1 MRKRIFA
8 WILTF
13 AVVTVIILNGISLAL
28 IKAESRYFNIHR
40 LLDLSRQI
48 SSVYTDDGYTQQMLD
63 SAASAGGIDIAVF
76 DTEGN
81 QLRFSGKQHLYD
93 SYTPEIT
100 EAAAGREGTS
110 IRRDYKKVERAY
122 AATLSPDGTRIVR
135 VAEAV
140 SMFDDA
146 AYSSWRYIPM
156 ASLILLFAAV
166 ILADLLGRRLEK
178 PIYDIA
184 HAAGDIAR
192 GELKS
197 RITVK
202 ASGELGVL
210 VDSFNRMASRLQS
223 TIDDLWNQY
232 ARLEA
237 TLAAMF
243 NGVVAVDKQKRLVM
257 INDVARQLFNIS
269 TDQLNSNL
277 FSIMECKPMDNLM
290 TAAIVRGG
298 TRVEEMTLGDRI
310 MLLTVSPILRN
321 REPITTVNE
330 DLRRSGFS
338 YGTYSGNETVGALA
352 VLQDITEL
360 RRLEQMRSEFVANVS
375 HELRTPLTSIK
386 GFIETMQQTNI
397 PEEKR
402 QHFYDIIYSE
412 AERLDRL
419 IDDILTLSRLENNNG
434 DNSTELRRIDF
445 NPIVE
450 DVIEMLTNKAKL
462 KDIALTYEGTENV
475 ILLAQEDQLKQIAL
489 NLIDNAI
496 KYNNKGG
503 RVDVKLGIINGRVVF
518 TVADNGIGIPK
529 EQQPRIFERFYR
541 VDKGRSRD
549 MGGTG
554 LGLAIVKHLVSSM
567 HGQVTLESEFG
578 EGTTFK
584 VVLPAIYEFS
594 NMG

>member
-1 MRKRIFA
+1 
-8 WILTF
+8 
-13 AVVTVIILNGISLAL
+13 
-28 IKAESRYFNIHR
+28 
-40 LLDLSRQI
+40 
-48 SSVYTDDGYTQQMLD
+48 
-63 SAASAGGIDIAVF
+63 
-76 DTEGN
+76 
-81 QLRFSGKQHLYD
+81 
-93 SYTPEIT
+93 
-100 EAAAGREGTS
+100 
-110 IRRDYKKVERAY
+110 
-122 AATLSPDGTRIVR
+122 
-135 VAEAV
+135 
-140 SMFDDA
+140 
-146 AYSSWRYIPM
+146 
-156 ASLILLFAAV
+156 
-166 ILADLLGRRLEK
+166 
-178 PIYDIA
+178 
-184 HAAGDIAR
+184 
-192 GELKS
+192 
-197 RITVK
+197 
-202 ASGELGVL
+202 
-210 VDSFNRMASRLQS
+210 
-223 TIDDLWNQY
+223 
-232 ARLEA
+232 
-237 TLAAMF
+237 
-243 NGVVAVDKQKRLVM
+243 
-257 INDVARQLFNIS
+257 
-269 TDQLNSNL
+269 
-277 FSIMECKPMDNLM
+277 
-290 TAAIVRGG
+290 
-298 TRVEEMTLGDRI
+298 
-310 MLLTVSPILRN
+310 
-321 REPITTVNE
+321 
-330 DLRRSGFS
+330 
-338 YGTYSGNETVGALA
+338 
-352 VLQDITEL
+352 
-360 RRLEQMRSEFVANVS
+360 
-375 HELRTPLTSIK
+375 
-386 GFIETMQQTNI
+386 MQQTNI

-489 NLIDNAI
+489 NLIDHAI
-496 KYNNKGG
+496 KYNTKGG